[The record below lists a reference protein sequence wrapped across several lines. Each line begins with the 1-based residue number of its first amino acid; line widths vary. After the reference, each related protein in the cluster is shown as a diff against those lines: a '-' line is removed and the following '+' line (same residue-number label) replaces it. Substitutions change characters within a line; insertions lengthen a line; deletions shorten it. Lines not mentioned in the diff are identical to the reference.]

1 MTSIHLGP
9 LHFLACVISE
19 NTAHHSSSSEPSG
32 SASSSPSSSSQAS
45 SSNAVSFL
53 SQHVASLHVPYQP
66 AKVKSARA
74 LRILKHTT
82 SSNHPS
88 PSDSSFVPFIRHK
101 SGRHTR
107 KTTESVL
114 KGKAQMKKRRKE
126 LLEKACKIKSL
137 DNSPVNER
145 QLLVLRMVYD
155 EITMYPSESWM
166 VLIAIIIHR
175 LVFKHTPMFHVAY
188 AVPNLRSA
196 YKQVKN
202 WFSNE
207 RQKNR
212 NGESVALET
221 EEGDKIRLR
230 STAYSTCQD
239 WSDSFFE
246 EVVMIYNYRV
256 QRNSRFRGSARRQ
269 EVDFNNDI

>member
-1 MTSIHLGP
+1 MTSVQLDP
-9 LHFLACVISE
+9 LHFLACVISD
-19 NTAHHSSSSEPSG
+19 TSAPIGHHSSSPEPSS
-32 SASSSPSSSSQAS
+32 SASSSLSSSPEAS
-45 SSNAVSFL
+45 SSNAVPFL
-53 SQHVASLHVPYQP
+53 SQDIASLHVPFQP
-66 AKVKSARA
+66 SKIRPIRSH
-74 LRILKHTT
+74 RILKHTT

-88 PSDSSFVPFIRHK
+88 SPVSSFVPFIRHK
-101 SGRHTR
+101 SGRQAR
-107 KTTESVL
+107 KSAESVL
-114 KGKAQMKKRRKE
+114 KCKAQMKKRRKE

-175 LVFKHTPMFHVAY
+175 
-188 AVPNLRSA
+188 A

-212 NGESVALET
+212 TGESVSLET

-239 WSDSFFE
+239 WSDAFFE
-246 EVVMIYNYRV
+246 EVTMIYNYRV
-256 QRNSRFRGSARRQ
+256 QCNSRFRGAARRLD
-269 EVDFNNDI
+269 VKSNNER